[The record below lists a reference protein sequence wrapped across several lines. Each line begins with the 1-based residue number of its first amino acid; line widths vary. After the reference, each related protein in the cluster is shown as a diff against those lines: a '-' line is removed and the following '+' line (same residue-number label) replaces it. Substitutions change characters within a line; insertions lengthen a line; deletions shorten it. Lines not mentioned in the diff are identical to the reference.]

1 MNAQPSAW
9 SAPSCVNLADHEQQ
23 AQARLSAGAW
33 AYVQGGAGDEHTL
46 RANVRAWQDIT
57 LRPRVLNTSPQT
69 HTRISILGR
78 EWPTPLLI
86 APMAHQ
92 ALAHPHGEVGT
103 SLAAAAQGV
112 GMVLSAQA
120 NRTLEDVARSAL
132 SDPGRGPLWFQLYP
146 MANREHLIDLMRRAH
161 AAGYEALVL
170 TVDAPVQGVRDRE
183 RRHPIDWPSHV
194 QAVNLLPYGAKPA
207 NTWAQCL
214 SDAPRWSD
222 VQWLIEHAPLP
233 VLLKGIT
240 HPEDAQLA
248 VSSGAQGVIVSNH
261 GGRVLDGMPAT
272 ADALPEVLQ
281 AVAGAVPVLVDGGIR
296 RGTDVLKAMAMGASG
311 VLLGRPALHGLANGG
326 AAGVAHVLRLL
337 LDELQMAMALT
348 GSQNLDCQPGL
359 CSTTHR

>member
-1 MNAQPSAW
+1 M
-9 SAPSCVNLADHEQQ
+9 NLASHEEQ
-23 AQARLSAGAW
+23 AQTRLSSGAW

-46 RANVRAWQDIT
+46 RANTNAWQDIR
-57 LRPRVLNTSPQT
+57 LWPRVLKTSPKT
-69 HTRISILGR
+69 HTRISMLGR

-86 APMAHQ
+86 APMANQ
-92 ALAHPHGEVGT
+92 ALVHPHGEVGT
-103 SLAAAAQGV
+103 ALAAAAQGV

-120 NRTLEDVARSAL
+120 NSTLEDVALSAL

-146 MANREHLIDLMRRAH
+146 MTNREHLLDLMRRAH

-183 RRHPIDWPSHV
+183 RRHPIDWPNHV
-194 QAVNLLPYGAKPA
+194 QAVNLLPYGGKAA
-207 NTWAQCL
+207 GTWAQCL
-214 SDAPRWSD
+214 REAPRWSD

-240 HPEDAQLA
+240 HSEDAELA

-272 ADALPEVLQ
+272 AEVLPAVLQ
-281 AVAGAVPVLVDGGIR
+281 AVGGAIPVLVDGGIR

-326 AAGVAHVLRLL
+326 AEGVAHVLRLL

-348 GSQNLDCQPGL
+348 GSQTLDCQPGL
-359 CSTTHR
+359 WLTNRR